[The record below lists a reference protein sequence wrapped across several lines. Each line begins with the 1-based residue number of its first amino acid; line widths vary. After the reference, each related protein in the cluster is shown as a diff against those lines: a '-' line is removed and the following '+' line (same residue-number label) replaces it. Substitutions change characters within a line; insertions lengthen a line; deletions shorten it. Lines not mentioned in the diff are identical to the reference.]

1 MIANAWLIP
10 AFPLAA
16 FLINVSLGRRWLGR
30 WTGPIATAAVGASAI
45 VAIGIFF
52 EVRAGALR
60 TVVPLYNFMTVG
72 DFHIDV
78 AALIDPLSTAML
90 LVVTIVSFLIHVYAI
105 GYMAH
110 DRGFWRFFSWFPLFV
125 SAGRASASAATCS
138 SASGSNVQSRPAR
151 RRRPS

>member
-1 MIANAWLIP
+1 MAGAGLKQWTG
-10 AFPLAA
+10 PLAA
-16 FLINVSLGRRWLGR
+16 
-30 WTGPIATAAVGASAI
+30 AAIGASAI

-125 SAGRASASAATCS
+125 FAMLILVMADNYLVMFVGW
-138 SASGSNVQSRPAR
+138 
-151 RRRPS
+151 